1 MASNPVD
8 RGGKEQKNAR
18 IRIGE
23 RMGEDIRRAI
33 DWVVPE
39 PVNPHLDHEPQK
51 AEIAT
56 RTEPFLPAW

>member
-1 MASNPVD
+1 
-8 RGGKEQKNAR
+8 
-18 IRIGE
+18 
-23 RMGEDIRRAI
+23 MGEDIRRAI

-56 RTEPFLPAW
+56 RTETFLPAW